1 MTKRRM
7 ATEAISDHDLLKLLI
22 ADKYQHRNPQMGID
36 PDDYIRALSRR
47 EGSIHPSESE
57 DEVREMYDALLDA
70 GIDPSQQG
78 AIEHGSYPITTYIPE
93 LSMDDIQLF

>member
-7 ATEAISDHDLLKLLI
+7 ATEAISDNDVLKLLI

-36 PDDYIRALSRR
+36 PDSYISALSRR
-47 EGSIHPSESE
+47 EGSINLSDSE
-57 DEVREMYDALLDA
+57 DAVREMYEALLNA

-78 AIEHGSYPITTYIPE
+78 AIEHGSYPLKTYVPE
-93 LSMDDIQLF
+93 LSMNDIQLF